1 MDVLREELLVH
12 NTRPIRILIA
22 DDHPV
27 VREGL
32 RTVIGRIPR
41 MSVVAEAHSWTG
53 AIPKILS
60 HRPDVAL
67 LDVRM
72 PGMEAA
78 EGVAAIRNAL
88 PNTKIVLISAF
99 DADEDVYA
107 VFQAGANGFL
117 VKDCPPSEIPQCLN
131 AVLAGKTWLPPGP
144 AAKVAARIQS
154 SPLTDHQTEILQLVA
169 EGKSNKE
176 VGAAMNITEGT
187 VKVHLKNIFS
197 KLGVTSRV
205 AAFRAALQRGIIRL
219 QKRP

>member
-1 MDVLREELLVH
+1 MRD
-12 NTRPIRILIA
+12 TRHIRILIA

-32 RTVIGRIPR
+32 RMVIGRIPR
-41 MSVVAEAHSWTG
+41 MSVVAEARSWTG

-60 HRPDVAL
+60 HRPDVAV
-67 LDVRM
+67 LDIRM

-78 EGVAAIRNAL
+78 EGVAAIRKAC
-88 PNTKIVLISAF
+88 PDVRIVLISAF
-99 DADEDVYA
+99 DADEDVYG

-117 VKDCPPSEIPQCLN
+117 VKDCPPSEIPLCLN

-144 AAKVAARIQS
+144 AARVAARIQS
-154 SPLTDHQTEILQLVA
+154 ALLTNHQTEILQLVA

-176 VGAAMNITEGT
+176 VGNAMNITEGT

-205 AAFRAALQRGIIRL
+205 AAFRTALQRGIIRL
-219 QKRP
+219 QRRP